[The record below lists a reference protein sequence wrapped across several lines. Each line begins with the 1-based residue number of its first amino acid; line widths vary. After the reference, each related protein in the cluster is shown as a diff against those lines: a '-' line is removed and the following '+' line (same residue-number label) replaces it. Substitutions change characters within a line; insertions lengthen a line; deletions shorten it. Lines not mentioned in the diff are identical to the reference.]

1 VQPALP
7 VMDEGTCWL
16 AHCDG
21 NRAQVATRAAI
32 DMAADK
38 LICMT
43 VPETQPIALPL
54 WTPLADAERVLSSLI
69 ADRMPNV
76 ALAPRAWAAASRSCL
91 RTEAV
96 VTMRLKGSFGLCA
109 CLLISTFG
117 ALSAALIYSA
127 NTLVSR

>member
-1 VQPALP
+1 
-7 VMDEGTCWL
+7 M
-16 AHCDG
+16 
-21 NRAQVATRAAI
+21 ATRAAI

-76 ALAPRAWAAASRSCL
+76 ALAPGAWLAACSVCLQRGHDASQR
-91 RTEAV
+91 
-96 VTMRLKGSFGLCA
+96 
-109 CLLISTFG
+109 
-117 ALSAALIYSA
+117 
-127 NTLVSR
+127 